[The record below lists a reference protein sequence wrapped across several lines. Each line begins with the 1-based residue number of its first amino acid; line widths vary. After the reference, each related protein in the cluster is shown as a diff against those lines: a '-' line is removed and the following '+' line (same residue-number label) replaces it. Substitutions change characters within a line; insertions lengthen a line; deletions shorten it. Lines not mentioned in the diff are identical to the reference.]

1 MWCPTAQTK
10 SLWDKWEI
18 YNQKWY
24 NTNLRLTTVEGEMNY
39 INELPILIAERVKI
53 SLGPEELLKIDNDKH
68 LRFIV
73 LDAAGHVAG
82 VLLDRI
88 RNDNKFYFNLN
99 ETATLSDVMRDVSK
113 NIFEKAIDDS
123 TISQAITVLKE
134 EQKSLR
140 QQVENRKI

>member
-1 MWCPTAQTK
+1 
-10 SLWDKWEI
+10 
-18 YNQKWY
+18 
-24 NTNLRLTTVEGEMNY
+24 MNY

-99 ETATLSDVMRDVSK
+99 ETATLQDVMRDVSK

-123 TISQAITVLKE
+123 TISQVITVLKE